1 MTHQSRWTAWIT
13 RQFPYLSAA
22 LALLAL
28 AMVDAISRA
37 TWTPLGIGY
46 FGVFLILDAV
56 MACRPMIG
64 SVSMMAF
71 SIIGSLITQTVSPN
85 PIVTAMVALIIL
97 GYLAPKLGLL
107 LGCLEI
113 ICVFANVALNYSA
126 EFDIYGATN
135 MCALTAL
142 CYFIGYALRWKDQAA
157 KAAVLQSQ
165 LSHLQHTLTV
175 ATTIHDTTSSNLSNI
190 MQIAQMHLLNK
201 EDANKDDWELI
212 NAKATETLHG
222 VHRVIALLDADQQS
236 VKTEPRQSFMERLE
250 SCVKFE
256 ETTLHNAGFVG
267 TTSITGVGNSS
278 DPQRSKAI
286 LDILGE
292 IYRNIERHANPNF
305 PYKVSIR
312 IDDSISIFASNI
324 CRQSKRSWLALHGK
338 GLKLHTKRITLFGG
352 YLKSYQNGNRWTT
365 ILQMPMH

>member
-1 MTHQSRWTAWIT
+1 
-13 RQFPYLSAA
+13 
-22 LALLAL
+22 
-28 AMVDAISRA
+28 
-37 TWTPLGIGY
+37 
-46 FGVFLILDAV
+46 
-56 MACRPMIG
+56 MIG